1 MSKPRRSWTA
11 KKSKLEMVRVVLSQQ
26 LEVLD
31 KFYPNY
37 EKSRLMLSATIESFK
52 YVDRPSGGMA

>member
-1 MSKPRRSWTA
+1 MSKPRRSWTT
-11 KKSKLEMVRVVLSQQ
+11 KSRLEMVILVLSQQ

-37 EKSRLMLSATIESFK
+37 EKSRLMLRATIESFK
-52 YVDRPSGGMA
+52 SVDGSFGKMA

>member
-1 MSKPRRSWTA
+1 MPKPRRSWTA
-11 KKSKLEMVRVVLSQQ
+11 KRSRLEMVRLILSQQ

-37 EKSRLMLSATIESFK
+37 EKSRLMLEATIESFK

>member
-11 KKSKLEMVRVVLSQQ
+11 KNRLEMVRLILSQQ

-37 EKSRLMLSATIESFK
+37 EKSRLMLRATIESFK
-52 YVDRPSGGMA
+52 FVDRPFGGVA

>member
-1 MSKPRRSWTA
+1 MTKPRRSWTA
-11 KKSKLEMVRVVLSQQ
+11 KNRMDMVRLILSQQ

-37 EKSRLMLSATIESFK
+37 EKSRLMLKTTIESFN
-52 YVDRPSGGMA
+52 YVDRPLGGMA